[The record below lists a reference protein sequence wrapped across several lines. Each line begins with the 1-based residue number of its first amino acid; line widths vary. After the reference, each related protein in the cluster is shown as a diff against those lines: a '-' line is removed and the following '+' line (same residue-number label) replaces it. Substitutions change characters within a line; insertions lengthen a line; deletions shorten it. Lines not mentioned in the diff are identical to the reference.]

1 MKIQEIKDQFNSC
14 SPEDL
19 PRLMEAYSADERSGV
34 QAEIA
39 RAKKRLEALEKEKER
54 TRALQQ
60 YERKYESAGFVCGID
75 EVGRGPLAGP
85 VVAGA
90 VILPRDCGILY
101 LNDSKQLSARK
112 REELYEVIM
121 REAVATGIGYASP
134 ARIDEINI
142 LDRKSVV

>member
-1 MKIQEIKDQFNSC
+1 
-14 SPEDL
+14 
-19 PRLMEAYSADERSGV
+19 MEAYSADERSGV

-39 RAKKRLEALEKEKER
+39 RQRSGWKPWKKEKER

-60 YERKYESAGFVCGID
+60 HERKYESAGFVCGID

-101 LNDSKQLSARK
+101 LNDSKQL
-112 REELYEVIM
+112 EC
-121 REAVATGIGYASP
+121 
-134 ARIDEINI
+134 
-142 LDRKSVV
+142 

>member
-54 TRALQQ
+54 
-60 YERKYESAGFVCGID
+60 
-75 EVGRGPLAGP
+75 
-85 VVAGA
+85 
-90 VILPRDCGILY
+90 PRRCSSMKE
-101 LNDSKQLSARK
+101 NMKAPALSAVSTK
-112 REELYEVIM
+112 WEE
-121 REAVATGIGYASP
+121 
-134 ARIDEINI
+134 ARWQAR
-142 LDRKSVV
+142 LWQAP